1 MPAHVRLATKNAPKC
16 LADLPLDFYL
26 EKSWHDVK
34 LTVTNF
40 RGVPFKTTS
49 SLKPVSAIFY
59 RIFIFN
65 QIKNYE
71 KCLFHLK
78 SFFRCRDI

>member
-34 LTVTNF
+34 RTVTNF

-49 SLKPVSAIFY
+49 SFKVCVRYFLSNFY
-59 RIFIFN
+59 FQPN
-65 QIKNYE
+65 QK
-71 KCLFHLK
+71 L
-78 SFFRCRDI
+78 